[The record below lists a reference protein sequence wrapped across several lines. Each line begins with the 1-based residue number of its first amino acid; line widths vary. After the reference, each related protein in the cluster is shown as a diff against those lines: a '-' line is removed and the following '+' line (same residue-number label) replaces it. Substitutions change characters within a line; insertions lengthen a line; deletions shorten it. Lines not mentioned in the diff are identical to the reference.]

1 MKHLYLSGA
10 LLLAL
15 LLPAAAQAKLELPL
29 MFSQGAVL
37 QRDLPMHVWGWST
50 PGARVRLAFDGA
62 HATAVADAKG
72 RWDATLPRHAAG
84 GPYLLDID
92 DGSEHRIIRD
102 VLVGD
107 VWLCSGQSNMEFMVS
122 EGRDAAAEEAKAND
136 PSIRHF
142 KIPNSASVQPQ
153 QRLAGGS
160 WVAASPATVGKF
172 SAVCWFFAKDMK
184 ARTGVPQG
192 LIDSSWG
199 GSSIE
204 AWTDARTGH
213 VDSQVLVATLKR
225 ENAAE
230 ASKLAQTRQRLARW
244 PAQHGDALDA
254 SGKPAWAAEKIDES
268 SWAAI
273 AVPAY
278 WETVGYYGMDG
289 VAWYRTQFTLSAAE
303 AAQGVTLGL
312 GEVDDSDRSYVNGD
326 LVGETE
332 KQWNQARVYRV
343 PPRILHAGS
352 NSIAIRVDDLGN
364 GGGIHGDAAE
374 LYVQPVGGARRPL
387 GGVWRFRPAEVSLV
401 ATETRNVTPT
411 LLYNSMIHP
420 LLGYPLRGVVWYQ
433 GEANALAGHGMPYR
447 AQFKAMIAAWR
458 SDWKQPRLPFLWVQL
473 ANFKSG
479 GDTAQSS
486 PWAELRESQS
496 AALSLP
502 YTGQAVT
509 IDIGNPDNIHPTDKQ
524 DVGHRLALVARR
536 VVFGDAVVDAGPT
549 FRKLRVERGEA
560 IVSFD
565 TQGEPLAVRGG
576 GNAPGNA
583 VNGFELAGADM
594 HYQPAQAHIDGDRVV
609 VSSNAVAHPV
619 AVRYAWSDNP
629 DQANLAN
636 RDGLPAVPFRS
647 TASP

>member
-1 MKHLYLSGA
+1 MKHLFLSGA
-10 LLLAL
+10 LALGL

-37 QRDLPMHVWGWST
+37 QREQPMHVWGWST
-50 PGARVRLAFDGA
+50 PGARVRLGFDGA
-62 HATAVADAKG
+62 HATALADAKG

-84 GPYLLDID
+84 GPYALDID
-92 DGSEHRIIRD
+92 DGSEHRVVRD

-122 EGRDAAAEEAKAND
+122 EGRDAAAEEARAND
-136 PSIRHF
+136 ASIRHF
-142 KIPNSASVQPQ
+142 KIPHSASVQPQ
-153 QRLAGGS
+153 ERLAGGS
-160 WVAASPATVGKF
+160 WVAASPATVGEF
-172 SAVCWFFAKDMK
+172 SAACWFFAEDIK

-192 LIDSSWG
+192 LINSSWG

-204 AWTDARTGH
+204 AWTDARTGR
-213 VDSQVLVATLKR
+213 VDSQALVARLKQDA
-225 ENAAE
+225 AAE
-230 ASKLAQTRQRLARW
+230 ESKVAQTRQRLARW
-244 PAQHGDALDA
+244 PTPHGDVLDA
-254 SGKPAWAAEKIDES
+254 DGKPAWAAEKIDDS
-268 SWAAI
+268 SWATMVA
-273 AVPAY
+273 PAY

-303 AAQGVTLGL
+303 AARGVTLGL
-312 GEVDDSDRSYVNGD
+312 GEIDDSDRSYVNGR
-326 LVGETE
+326 LVGQTE
-332 KQWNQARVYRV
+332 KQWDQARVYRV
-343 PPRILHAGS
+343 PTSALHAGS
-352 NSIAIRVDDLGN
+352 NSVAIRVDDLGN
-364 GGGIHGDAAE
+364 GGGIHGDATE
-374 LYVQPVGGARRPL
+374 LYVQPVGGARRSL
-387 GGVWRFRPAEVSLV
+387 GGEWRFRPAEVSL
-401 ATETRNVTPT
+401 APTENRNTTPT

-420 LLGYPLRGVVWYQ
+420 LLGYPLRGVLWYQ
-433 GEANALAGHGMPYR
+433 GEANALAGQAMTYR

-458 SDWKQPRLPFLWVQL
+458 AHWNQPRLPFLWVQL

-524 DVGHRLALVARR
+524 DVGHRLAGVARR

-549 FRKLRVERGEA
+549 FHKLRIEKEKA

-565 TQGEPLAVRGG
+565 AQGEPLTVRSG

-583 VNGFELAGADM
+583 VNGFEIAGADM
-594 HYQPAQAHIDGDRVV
+594 RYQPAQARIDGDHVV
-609 VSSNAVAHPV
+609 VSSDAVAHPV

-629 DQANLAN
+629 DQANLTH
-636 RDGLPAVPFRS
+636 RDGLPAVPFRT

>member
-1 MKHLYLSGA
+1 MKHLHLHGA
-10 LLLAL
+10 LALAL

-37 QRDLPMHVWGWST
+37 QRDLPVHVWGWST
-50 PGARVRLAFDGA
+50 PGARVRLGFDGA

-92 DGSEHRIIRD
+92 DGSEHRVIRD

-122 EGRDAAAEEAKAND
+122 EGRDAAAEQAKAND

-153 QRLAGGS
+153 ERLAGGS
-160 WVAASPATVGKF
+160 WVTAGPATVGKF
-172 SAVCWFFAKDMK
+172 SAVCWYFAKDMK
-184 ARTGVPQG
+184 VRTGVPQG
-192 LIDSSWG
+192 LINSSWG

-213 VDSQVLVATLKR
+213 FDPQVVVARLKQ
-225 ENAAE
+225 ESGAE
-230 ASKLAQTRQRLARW
+230 ESKLAQTRQHLARW
-244 PAQHGDALDA
+244 PTQHGDALDA
-254 SGKPAWAAEKIDES
+254 NGKPTWAAEKIDES
-268 SWAAI
+268 SWATI

-303 AAQGVTLGL
+303 AASGTILGL
-312 GEVDDSDRSYVNGD
+312 GEIDDSDRSYVNGR

-332 KQWNQARVYRV
+332 KQWNQPRVYRV
-343 PPRILHAGS
+343 PPNALHAGS

-364 GGGIHGDAAE
+364 GGGIHGDATE
-374 LYVQPVGGARRPL
+374 LYVQPVGGARRSL
-387 GGVWRFRPAEVSLV
+387 SGVWRFRASEVSLV
-401 ATETRNVTPT
+401 PTETRNVTPT

-420 LLGYPLRGVVWYQ
+420 LLGYPLRGVLWYQ
-433 GEANALAGHGMPYR
+433 GEANALAGQAMPYR

-458 SDWKQPRLPFLWVQL
+458 ADWNQPRLPFLWVQL

-496 AALSLP
+496 TALSLP

-524 DVGHRLALVARR
+524 DVGHRLARIARR
-536 VVFGDAVVDAGPT
+536 VVFGDAVVDAGPS
-549 FRKLRVERGEA
+549 FRQLRIEHGKA

-576 GNAPGNA
+576 GNAPSNA
-583 VNGFELAGADM
+583 VDGFEIAGADM
-594 HYQPAQAHIDGDRVV
+594 RYRPAQARIDGDRVV
-609 VSSNAVAHPV
+609 VSSNAVADPV

-636 RDGLPAVPFRS
+636 RDGLPAVPFRT